1 MNPSDRDTGLQL
13 ARRAQRQAKAGLDT
27 RWQTWTLGARAQLM
41 ARRFDDARNTKRLGG
56 YRVLNLSTSQPL
68 SRDWTL
74 QLRADNLGDKAYE
87 LAQSY
92 ATAGRTLYAGVRWQ
106 PK

>member
-1 MNPSDRDTGLQL
+1 
-13 ARRAQRQAKAGLDT
+13 
-27 RWQTWTLGARAQLM
+27 M
-41 ARRFDDARNTKRLGG
+41 AHRFDDAKNTKRLGG
-56 YRVLNLSTSQPL
+56 YGVLNLSASQPL

-87 LAQSY
+87 QAQGY